1 MIRFYFIK
9 RASRQLTMENSI
21 KNIDD
26 LRRVLISLDGQRIG
40 AYRELTGEYD
50 YGDFVLTVEYIP
62 DDPSKQ
68 SARMRTR
75 VSLDTAKF
83 PRDVFNTRS
92 REIGA
97 RDFLIRAISSTA
109 SRFVKP
115 IAGIK
120 GGKLT
125 IDRLG
130 QEILENTALVLGNE
144 FIEAR
149 FSVDLPLKK
158 ERIPGPQAANLFID
172 TIPRI
177 IRECLIFKNLDG
189 EGLADWIETNEDADT
204 ARSLLDG
211 LGLAAFVADG
221 SVLPRNSF
229 ADPRPLAKG
238 AAPFKA
244 PDELAVTLDL
254 PNAGK
259 VRGLGIPKGI
269 TLITGG
275 GAQGKSTLLDALAL
289 GVYNHVPED
298 GRELVVTAGDAVGI
312 RAEEGRRIENV
323 DISPFFS
330 SMERGIDTNRY
341 SVPFASQ
348 AVSQAAN
355 IMEAIE
361 IGTSLLIID
370 ESTSSAEIIDRDA
383 RMQELISPDRETV
396 IPLVDILPLLK
407 SRKNISTI
415 IASSAGDFLEIADTV
430 ILLNRFEPSFATTEA
445 KRIAS
450 EHPSGR
456 ISRADDFPSEIERVP
471 LSHSL
476 EPYKNP
482 SPERSRFYGRGF
494 IQYGD
499 EFIDC
504 SKVIQLVSH
513 SQGRSISR
521 SIALVH
527 RLMDSSKSLAD
538 AVEKVMERVNGV
550 GLDTLSGR
558 MMGDLAS
565 FRAYELAAAIN
576 RMKKIKVK

>member
-1 MIRFYFIK
+1 
-9 RASRQLTMENSI
+9 MEISI
-21 KNIDD
+21 KKIDD
-26 LRRVLISLDGQRIG
+26 LRKVLFSLDGQRIG
-40 AYRELTGEYD
+40 AYRELAGEYD
-50 YGDFVLTVEYIP
+50 YGDFILTVDYIP

-68 SARMRTR
+68 SSRMRAR

-97 RDFLIRAISSTA
+97 RDFLVRAICSTA
-109 SRFVKP
+109 ARFSRPVT
-115 IAGIK
+115 GIK
-120 GGKLT
+120 GGKVI
-125 IDRLG
+125 IDRPG
-130 QEILENTALVLGNE
+130 QEILENTALVLGNDC
-144 FIEAR
+144 IEVR
-149 FSVDLPLKK
+149 FSVDLPVKR
-158 ERIPGPQAANLFID
+158 ERIPGQQAAALFID

-189 EGLADWIETNEDADT
+189 EGLAEWIETNEDADA
-204 ARSLLDG
+204 ARLMLDG

-221 SVLPRNSF
+221 SVLPRISF
-229 ADPRPLAKG
+229 VDPRALVKD

-259 VRGLGIPKGI
+259 VRGMGIPKGI
-269 TLITGG
+269 TLVTGG

-289 GVYNHVPED
+289 GVYNHIPED
-298 GRELVVTAGDAVGI
+298 GRELVVTAEDAVGI

-330 SMERGIDTNRY
+330 SLERGMDTRHF
-341 SVPFASQ
+341 SAPFASP

-355 IMEAIE
+355 IMEAVE

-370 ESTSSAEIIDRDA
+370 ESTSAADIMDHDA
-383 RMQELISPDRETV
+383 RMQELIPADQETV
-396 IPLVDILPLLK
+396 TTLVDILPLLK
-407 SRKNISTI
+407 SQNKISVI
-415 IASSAGDFLEIADTV
+415 IAANCAGDYLEIADTV
-430 ILLNRFEPSFATTEA
+430 ISLNRFQPFFATTDA
-445 KRIAS
+445 KRIVA

-456 ISRADDFPSEIERVP
+456 TSRAGDFPSVIERLP

-482 SPERSRFYGRGF
+482 SPDRSRFYGRGF

-504 SKVIQLVSH
+504 SKVVQLVSH

-558 MMGDLAS
+558 LMGDLAS
-565 FRAYELAAAIN
+565 FRPYELAAAIN
-576 RMKKIKVK
+576 RMRRVKVK